1 MSLPSE
7 ETPVLDAP
15 GSWLGEP
22 HAPKRRLLWLMGAR
36 LLLGTLLMGG
46 TVVFQ
51 LRGIDRPTH
60 PTENMVFWLVGL
72 VYGLTLLYSLLF
84 PRVRNVR
91 AFTGIQL
98 SFDLLLVSILV
109 LATGVH
115 ESIFLFMY
123 LLVIIGAAVLLYRRG
138 AFLFALGSLVMLG
151 LLLAG
156 TILEPFREWP
166 FFRTVVVLRLPEFFY
181 ILTVYGMAFFLTAFL
196 SSHLSEQL
204 RFTDEMLKKQQIDF
218 DNLEALHQDIVRS
231 LTSGLVTC
239 NLKGQIQYFNQTA
252 CEQTGLG
259 WSALYG
265 RSLIEVFPGLS
276 SFMARIQAGEHKYWR
291 IEIPYLRTDGQL
303 RVFGVSL
310 APLHNRHKRQNG
322 ILLLFQDLTPLK
334 EMEERVR
341 RREKMAA
348 VGEMA
353 AGLAHE
359 IRNPLSSLSGS
370 IQLLRSELAL
380 EGEHAILMDIVV
392 RETER
397 LNHLLNDFLL
407 FARPK
412 QMHKEIFPLQACLE
426 ETLSLFALDQ
436 RYRQIQVQCDV
447 PPAIKVNA
455 DPQLLHQILWNL
467 LLNAAQ
473 SMEKSGGSIEI
484 KAEET
489 EIGTVI
495 SIQDTGEGIP
505 APIKEKIF
513 EPFFSTRSRGSG
525 LGLSVVQ
532 RIVADHGGQ
541 IEIEDV
547 DPHGSCFRIFLPAH
561 DDSNQNESGKDS
573 HPFLLQDTTE
583 ALDNPVPDVDWAA
596 KAPTGKEFVPVSAR
610 SLPLPEM
617 ATEKTSKSTA

>member
-1 MSLPSE
+1 MEDSSP
-7 ETPVLDAP
+7 TDP
-15 GSWLGEP
+15 GNSWLGEP
-22 HAPKRRLLWLMGAR
+22 PALKRRLLWLMGAR

-51 LRGIDRPTH
+51 LRSLDRPTH

-72 VYGLTLLYSLLF
+72 TYGLTLFYSILF
-84 PRVRNVR
+84 PRVRHVQR
-91 AFTGIQL
+91 FTSIQL
-98 SFDLLLVSILV
+98 SLDLFLVSVLV

-138 AFLFALGSLVMLG
+138 AFLFALGSLITLG

-156 TILEPFREWP
+156 TIVEPFREWHL
-166 FFRTVVVLRLPEFFY
+166 FRTVVTLRLPEFFY

-231 LTSGLVTC
+231 LTSGLITC
-239 NLKGQIQYFNQTA
+239 DLKGVVQYFNQSA
-252 CEQTGLG
+252 CEQTGLT
-259 WSALYG
+259 WSSLYG
-265 RSLIEVFPGLS
+265 RSLVDIFPGLG
-276 SFMARIQAGEHKYWR
+276 SFMSRIQAGEHKYWR
-291 IEIPYLRTDGQL
+291 IEVPYLRTDGQL

-310 APLHNRHKRQNG
+310 APLHNHHKRQNG

-341 RREKMAA
+341 RRDKMAA

-370 IQLLRSELAL
+370 IQLLQSELNL
-380 EGEHAILMDIVV
+380 TEEHRILMDIVV
-392 RETER
+392 KETER
-397 LNHLLNDFLL
+397 LNHLLSDFLS

-412 QMHKEIFPLQACLE
+412 QMHKEVFSLYHVLE
-426 ETLSLFALDQ
+426 ETLFLFALDQ
-436 RYRQIQVQCDV
+436 RYQSIQVKREMSPDV
-447 PPAIKVNA
+447 QVNA
-455 DPQLLHQILWNL
+455 DPQLLHQIVWNL

-473 SMEKSGGSIEI
+473 SMEKLGGCIEVR
-484 KAEET
+484 AEQT
-489 EIGTVI
+489 DIGTVL
-495 SIQDTGEGIP
+495 SIVDTGEGVP
-505 APIKEKIF
+505 PHIKGKIF
-513 EPFFSTRSRGSG
+513 EPFFSTRNRGSG
-525 LGLSVVQ
+525 LGLAVVQ

-547 DPHGSCFRIFLPAH
+547 EPHGTCFRIFLPAQ
-561 DDSNQNESGKDS
+561 DDPATDEKEQPQGGRVYPSSPAMEKTPS
-573 HPFLLQDTTE
+573 
-583 ALDNPVPDVDWAA
+583 AA
-596 KAPTGKEFVPVSAR
+596 PMLSDAPVS
-610 SLPLPEM
+610 
-617 ATEKTSKSTA
+617 